1 MFIILKFINDKLC
14 DVLNV
19 VYGQHISLAYT
30 WTTDYLS
37 TEIKGFSLIPAN
49 KYEQDIKYIV
59 EISDDMSHKLVKRY
73 KKLNPGYVYNSY
85 SKKNIELYTIKIIC
99 FSGNNDIMCKESIL
113 YNDLNKEIN
122 TKILRSMDKESLY
135 QLFIQ
140 IQNIIISKK
149 QFNYTEYNTILSE
162 NLKTF
167 RKQFYSSIVKRIKR

>member
-85 SKKNIELYTIKIIC
+85 SKKNIELY
-99 FSGNNDIMCKESIL
+99 
-113 YNDLNKEIN
+113 
-122 TKILRSMDKESLY
+122 
-135 QLFIQ
+135 
-140 IQNIIISKK
+140 
-149 QFNYTEYNTILSE
+149 
-162 NLKTF
+162 
-167 RKQFYSSIVKRIKR
+167 